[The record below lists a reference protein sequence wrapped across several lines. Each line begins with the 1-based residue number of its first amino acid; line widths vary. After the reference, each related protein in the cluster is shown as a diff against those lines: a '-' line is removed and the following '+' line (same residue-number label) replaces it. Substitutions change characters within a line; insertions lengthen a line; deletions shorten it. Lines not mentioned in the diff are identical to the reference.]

1 MSARKYAQVS
11 PLGPPPTTAM
21 FRAVSTLC
29 GGGATW
35 SAGAWSTA
43 NRLMP
48 RMFTGA
54 SMSVRRH
61 RASQG
66 CSHTNA
72 QAVGNGLSL
81 RTRFTAPA

>member
-11 PLGPPPTTAM
+11 PLGPPPMTATV
-21 FRAVSTLC
+21 RAVSTLR

-35 SAGAWSTA
+35 SAGIWSTA
-43 NRLMP
+43 NFLIP
-48 RMFTGA
+48 RMLMGA

-61 RASQG
+61 RVSQG

-81 RTRFTAPA
+81 RTMLTAPA